1 MQATSMLLDCLLSTL
16 VALISQTMM
25 FYISFSIL
33 LLGDVRVQTFIG
45 IVLFNNFIKSAITFI
60 VV

>member
-45 IVLFNNFIKSAITFI
+45 IVLF
-60 VV
+60 